1 MDIWQLIERDHENIG
16 GLIREIPY
24 ALNDPGAV
32 GGREQMLSDLMAEL
46 DLHAI
51 ALDASL
57 YGPLNRENQT
67 RALIEDL
74 HRSHAEFRRQLQ
86 QLARY
91 SRRNSAGWLDTFE
104 DVTFLVDQ
112 HLHRHVHELV
122 PAAQTLLGPEEVAAA
137 TRAFV
142 RAKTNA
148 LRTRRRRTVAGA
160 CRARSPW
167 LRRSPAW
174 RSDSVIW
181 SGTAAGL
188 AARGRPAR
196 SRRGSVSPGRRCARC
211 HGDHRRHR
219 GGAQGGARASGRVA
233 HLDPPRAARGAGE
246 RPIAPAAVGMRYAR
260 SASARCASCWRCR
273 PSKVSRRP
281 VASST
286 GNPSALRRATSALL
300 RDVLCTF
307 ANMPPQH
314 LDLGFARFHAGDI
327 TDL

>member
-57 YGPLNRENQT
+57 YGPLSRENQT

-74 HRSHAEFRRQLQ
+74 HRGHAEFRRQLQ

-148 LRTRRRRTVAGA
+148 LRTRRRRTVAGGLSSEVA
-160 CRARSPW
+160 LVATLAGVAVGLGYLVWNGGRFGGARSP
-167 LRRSPAW
+167 
-174 RSDSVIW
+174 
-181 SGTAAGL
+181 
-188 AARGRPAR
+188 
-196 SRRGSVSPGRRCARC
+196 
-211 HGDHRRHR
+211 
-219 GGAQGGARASGRVA
+219 
-233 HLDPPRAARGAGE
+233 RAAEAGE
-246 RPIAPAAVGMRYAR
+246 RVPRQAV
-260 SASARCASCWRCR
+260 R
-273 PSKVSRRP
+273 P
-281 VASST
+281 
-286 GNPSALRRATSALL
+286 
-300 RDVLCTF
+300 
-307 ANMPPQH
+307 MP
-314 LDLGFARFHAGDI
+314 R
-327 TDL
+327 